1 MKILLFV
8 VIVICTLS
16 GLLDSCEARQ
26 IRRLQTWTEQ
36 VNGQCT
42 SQQCYS
48 AILRQCF
55 HLTSYECQAA
65 IAPKPASPTPQ
76 PVMPIVNKI
85 HPIQLVIS
93 NVEDDYVLG
102 SEVRSNILRYVSERL
117 RDYLSEDFGQQLK
130 LIKVEYAGR
139 LKENQ
144 QGRHLS
150 QQRQLLKSIFIPLKI
165 TVQGPADIQDYS
177 LSYIMEI
184 MRNKILIEL
193 LTYLRSA
200 NGSGALNGDGVV
212 ITLDT
217 YDFDDILLGGMTNE
231 PTRSPT
237 SKKVDVDYVEETP
250 ETNEEPTSESSPNIA
265 WWAWLIIV
273 LVIIGVLVCL
283 CLCCMSMIRS
293 KNSENE
299 SARKQA
305 QTIEDWMVTGSTVA
319 SSTTYNRRSQ
329 RQLNHE
335 YYENQV
341 TFLGQPLGVGD
352 LKRDQYQKSRRHS
365 SSRELHSENRNRRR
379 SRPRHKMEH
388 GNGKARNK
396 RRRRSTQVTEYDDSI
411 DSPRT
416 LQLLDHQEEHALV
429 PYVENPRPG
438 NDGALVPYSARRSSE
453 QYDSSK
459 AFQLHS
465 MYVGENHQDYN
476 SSFNTRTTK
485 DPDGK
490 MDWEAYSDNK
500 SKKKSSR
507 KKREARGGKN
517 EAKVGS
523 QPTRPSKSTYQ
534 VRITRERPILE
545 V

>member
-1 MKILLFV
+1 M
-8 VIVICTLS
+8 LS
-16 GLLDSCEARQ
+16 GLLDSCGARQ

-48 AILRQCF
+48 AMLRQCF

-85 HPIQLVIS
+85 HPIQLIIS

-102 SEVRSNILRYVSERL
+102 SEVHSNILRYVSERL
-117 RDYLSEDFGQQLK
+117 RDYLNEDFGLQLK

-144 QGRHLS
+144 QGRHLSS

-165 TVQGPADIQDYS
+165 TVQGPADIQDFS

-184 MRNKILIEL
+184 MRNKILIQL

-200 NGSGALNGDGVV
+200 NGISALNGDGVV

-217 YDFDDILLGGMTNE
+217 YDFDDILVGEMTNE

-237 SKKVDVDYVEETP
+237 PKKVDVDYVETP
-250 ETNEEPTSESSPNIA
+250 ETNEEPTSESRTSIA

-273 LVIIGVLVCL
+273 LVILGALVCL

-319 SSTTYNRRSQ
+319 SSSTYNRTQ

-335 YYENQV
+335 YYENQA
-341 TFLGQPLGVGD
+341 TFLGQPLALGVGD
-352 LKRDQYQKSRRHS
+352 LKRDQYQKSRRHYR
-365 SSRELHSENRNRRR
+365 SRELHSENRNRRR

-388 GNGKARNK
+388 GNSKARNK
-396 RRRRSTQVTEYDDSI
+396 RRRRSTQITEYDESI

-416 LQLLDHQEEHALV
+416 LQLLAS
-429 PYVENPRPG
+429 
-438 NDGALVPYSARRSSE
+438 ALVPYSARRSSAE
-453 QYDSSK
+453 EYESSK
-459 AFQLHS
+459 ALQLHS
-465 MYVGENHQDYN
+465 MYVGENQQDYK
-476 SSFNTRTTK
+476 SSFNTRTTN

-500 SKKKSSR
+500 SKKK
-507 KKREARGGKN
+507 RESRGGKN
-517 EAKVGS
+517 DAKVGS
-523 QPTRPSKSTYQ
+523 RPSKSTYQ
-534 VRITRERPILE
+534 VRITRERRILA
-545 V
+545 